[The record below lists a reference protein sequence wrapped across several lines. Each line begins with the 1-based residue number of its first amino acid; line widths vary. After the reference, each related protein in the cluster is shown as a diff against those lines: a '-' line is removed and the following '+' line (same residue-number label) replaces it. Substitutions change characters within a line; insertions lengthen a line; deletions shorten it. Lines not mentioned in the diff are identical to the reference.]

1 MKNELRNPMFLI
13 RKRNYAYLLG
23 MLQSLCSDCYVNVRH
38 LDVVSAKAGFTLSG
52 FYPVFVLKTK
62 ATRWCPLKPTQCRS
76 DEISVQLTNFLVII
90 FCLFGGIFS
99 WSALR

>member
-13 RKRNYAYLLG
+13 RKRDYAYLLG
-23 MLQSLCSDCYVNVRH
+23 MLQSLCSDWLRQCTSFRR
-38 LDVVSAKAGFTLSG
+38 SAKAGFTLCG

-76 DEISVQLTNFLVII
+76 DEISVQLTNF
-90 FCLFGGIFS
+90 
-99 WSALR
+99 